1 MPKQLQHSTE
11 EGWAVHI
18 YNCDRR
24 LLCTLEPPHG
34 RAFIAGLALGLT
46 VAVIG
51 YNLPQSPATAPP
63 QPLESDFVAPLQI
76 D

>member
-1 MPKQLQHSTE
+1 MNKLHHTTQ

-18 YNCDRR
+18 YDCDRR
-24 LLCTLEPPHG
+24 LLCTLEPSHG
-34 RAFIAGLALGLT
+34 WTFVAGLALGLT

-51 YNLPQSPATAPP
+51 YNLPQTHTTATPP
-63 QPLESDFVAPLQI
+63 PLDSETVAPLLQV